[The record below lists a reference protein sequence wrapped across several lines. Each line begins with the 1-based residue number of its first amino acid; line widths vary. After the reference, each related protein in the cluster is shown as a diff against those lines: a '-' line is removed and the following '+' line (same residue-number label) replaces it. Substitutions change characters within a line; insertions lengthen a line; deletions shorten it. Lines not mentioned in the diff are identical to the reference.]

1 MKRILTIWSLLM
13 VMITPLA
20 AIGQWKAY
28 MAYHYITDIEPAGKL
43 VYVLSSNDLFSY
55 NVNDNSVN
63 IYNKVNSL
71 SDSYIDFI
79 AWNNTVKKLIIVYN
93 NQNIDL
99 LDMDDQVENI
109 CDYHNKTLLTSKTVY
124 NITINGNDAYLSTAS
139 GILKINM
146 KNAEISDTYYF
157 GEAVN
162 DVTLQNN
169 TIYALTV
176 NGVVYQGNKNS
187 NLTEQCC

>member
-28 MAYHYITDIEPAGKL
+28 MAYHHITDIEPAGKL

-55 NVNDNSVN
+55 NVNDNSVT

-124 NITINGNDAYLSTAS
+124 NITINRNDAYLSTAS

-176 NGVVYQGNKNS
+176 NG
-187 NLTEQCC
+187 